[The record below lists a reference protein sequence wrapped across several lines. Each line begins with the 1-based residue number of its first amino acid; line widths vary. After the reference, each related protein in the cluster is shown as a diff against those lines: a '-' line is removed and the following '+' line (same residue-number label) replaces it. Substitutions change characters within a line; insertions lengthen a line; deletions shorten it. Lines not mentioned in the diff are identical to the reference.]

1 MLHTLKGKMS
11 TIYIGLVLLIA
22 LVGSI
27 SLTDLFSL
35 EKSVNALMTRNYRSI
50 SSASDMLDC
59 LNYQDKAVI
68 TYLSLDEK
76 TGLDKF
82 YDNQTTFQKD
92 FEIDAHNVTEKGE
105 RSIIDRI
112 SKDYGSFGKMFSTL
126 IQIKNEQG
134 KAAAKDYYD
143 ATMEP
148 VISDMQ
154 KQIHSLIIV
163 NQTAMFRSK
172 SEASESARLSMYVV
186 LAITLLAVMG
196 GFFVSRYYVNL
207 FLKPIHQLTEEISKV
222 RAGQLDLRLDINSSD
237 ETGKLANEFNEM
249 TKRLSVFEKS
259 TMGTVVNER
268 NKSVAIVKSISDP
281 LIVLDNT
288 FRIILLNRASEKFF
302 SIKEEHAINRHF
314 LEVIHNGELF
324 DFISSNPEGS
334 KSRLEKII
342 QFGHDGNCYYN
353 VVVTRIY
360 DPYNRISGYILLMQ
374 NVTKLKELERVK
386 TSFMETVSHELK
398 TPLTS
403 ILMGASMLEEAGTLN
418 DEQHEFLSTIMEDGD
433 RLSKFINELLEISKM
448 EAGKS
453 IFRFALCSPN
463 AIIENSMRQFQE
475 LALKQNVALQSDLAD
490 DLPDIEADFE
500 KITWVINNLLS
511 NALKYSKAGDTVKV
525 TDCLR
530 GEKIEITVSDSGEG
544 IPPEYL
550 DRIFERFVQV
560 EGRDIEVRGTGL
572 GLSVAKEFISAH
584 GGDIRVESKLGCG
597 STFFITLPLRQP
609 GKEGAE

>member
-50 SSASDMLDC
+50 SAASDMLDC

-105 RSIIDRI
+105 RSIIDHI
-112 SKDYGSFGKMFSTL
+112 SKDSGSFGKMFSTL

-134 KAAAKDYYD
+134 MAAAKDYYD
-143 ATMEP
+143 VTMEP
-148 VISDMQ
+148 LVSDMQ
-154 KQIHSLIIV
+154 KQVHSLIIV

-222 RAGQLDLRLDINSSD
+222 RAGQLDLHLDINSSD

-360 DPYNRISGYILLMQ
+360 DPDNRISGYILLMQ

-403 ILMGASMLEEAGTLN
+403 ILMGTSMLEEAGTLN
-418 DEQHEFLSTIMEDGD
+418 AAQHEFLSTIMEDGD
-433 RLSKFINELLEISKM
+433 RLSKFINELLEISRM

-475 LALKQNVALQSDLAD
+475 LALKQNVALKSDLAD
-490 DLPDIEADFE
+490 NLPDIEADFE

-530 GEKIEITVSDSGEG
+530 GEKIEITVSDTGEG

-584 GGDIRVESKLGCG
+584 GGDIRVESKLGYG
-597 STFFITLPLRQP
+597 STFFITIPLRQP